1 MKISVKELNQLLS
14 AERERNDALILT
26 LCNLRQELGKKEAT
40 IKALEITIVH
50 MEAEQCDSL
59 SK

>member
-14 AERERNDALILT
+14 AERERNDVLTLT
-26 LCNLRQELGKKEAT
+26 LCNLRRELARKDCF
-40 IKALEITIVH
+40 IKDLEILIAIL
-50 MEAEQCDSL
+50 EDEQCDSL